1 MFKTSLHTLLIF
13 LFIGCGGASQHEPR
27 EEKTL
32 YFIDLATNGL
42 DYHCGERQGVT
53 KSYTKNS
60 VTTHGT
66 LTCIYAP
73 IKFYLGLLYL
83 GEIKNVVHGQNIYPQ
98 SLVASFDGDFNNKEV
113 LKRAILLQSLDS
125 KISSDYISI
134 SQETKDKITLTSL
147 DDLSI
152 KQLNE
157 AIIKMGFTPVSEE
170 EAKIHLIMHSENT
183 NIGKPIIKPF
193 VEDISTSLVVGS
205 TIGEL
210 SITKG
215 DGTLHYPF
223 RLQGK
228 GAEHFLLNDKAKLIL
243 TQSLEYEAEFNL
255 TVTATN
261 EYGYST
267 QTLHIYVEEGGKI
280 GKIPLEFLEN
290 SSEVMASASQN
301 IGAKAPVPSFK
312 KGATVKLF
320 KLNTNG
326 TKDFIA
332 STTTNSRGSFDL
344 MTEHLDDHEFYLYE
358 FEDKLRLVTK
368 GIWIKNA
375 MYKIHITPLSEMLY
389 TYVENLPIV
398 KLEENLHKHAQLLL
412 KKSLDENHNIDAKD
426 IIIFNPIHNQNVL
439 YPTLT
444 YDNTYKKISDKIK
457 TKEQSYK
464 NDLFSAYVIDAFQSN
479 AIEIIGSTVYT
490 IDMMGSGEFR
500 IYDLETKKLIGK
512 LKLPNTPVEED
523 SHVIYVNLL
532 VNDIRI
538 SSLTE
543 WSYELSIHNQ
553 TKPIVNGSPFIKYS
567 ELSGS
572 FNHITKGSNQ
582 SKYILAKEKEF
593 YFYDKEKELKTTQ
606 QIKFFEMNK
615 YNSIY
620 QYEFDSQFFR
630 IQSIWIHSNFLYI
643 IGDNKI
649 NIFQEKNQKM
659 EFTSSYNKLKV
670 DGNILGVEENV
681 LYILEKN
688 TLTLLD
694 ITEPLKPK
702 FIEKLTV
709 PFTYKLGIK
718 TNGAYITTG
727 SKIIDIKALRASKNA
742 K

>member
-1 MFKTSLHTLLIF
+1 MLKTSLISLLS
-13 LFIGCGGASQHEPR
+13 LYFISCGGASQHEPR

-32 YFIDLATNGL
+32 YFIDSATNGI
-42 DYHCGERQGVT
+42 DYRCGERSGVT
-53 KSYTKNS
+53 KTYTKNNI
-60 VTTHGT
+60 TTHGT
-66 LTCIYAP
+66 LTCIYTP
-73 IKFYLGLLYL
+73 IKFYLGSLYL
-83 GEIKNVVHGQNIYPQ
+83 GTVENIVNHQNIYPQ
-98 SLVASFDGDFNNKEV
+98 SLVPSFDGDFNNKEV
-113 LKRAILLQSLDS
+113 LKRAILLQSLDDKVS
-125 KISSDYISI
+125 NEYISI
-134 SQETKDKITLTSL
+134 SQETKDKIRLTTLDRLT
-147 DDLSI
+147 I

-157 AIIKMGFTPVSEE
+157 AIIKMGFTPLSQE
-170 EAKIHLIMHSENT
+170 EARIHLIMHSENT
-183 NIGKPIIKPF
+183 NIGKPVIKPF

-223 RLQGK
+223 KLQGK

-243 TQSLEYEAEFNL
+243 TQSLENEAEFNL

-261 EYGYST
+261 EYGYNT

-312 KGATVKLF
+312 KGTTVKLF
-320 KLNTNG
+320 KLNSNG

-332 STTTNSRGSFDL
+332 STTTNNRGSFDL

-426 IIIFNPIHNQNVL
+426 VMIFDPIHNQNSL

-444 YDNTYKKISDKIK
+444 YDNTYEKINDKIK
-457 TKEQSYK
+457 VKKQSYK
-464 NDLFSAYVIDAFQSN
+464 NDLFSAYIVDSFQSN

-512 LKLPNTPVEED
+512 LKLPNTPVQED

-532 VNDIRI
+532 DNDVSIT
-538 SSLTE
+538 SLFDFSYYINIKKQGNPLIIDRPFTSYASLSGNFNHLIVGLSTLGSLFTKE
-543 WSYELSIHNQ
+543 RRTYFYNFDLNSDETRKVKIINSTLEDSEYLYTLDSQLLNIDSLWSY
-553 TKPIVNGSPFIKYS
+553 K
-567 ELSGS
+567 
-572 FNHITKGSNQ
+572 
-582 SKYILAKEKEF
+582 
-593 YFYDKEKELKTTQ
+593 
-606 QIKFFEMNK
+606 
-615 YNSIY
+615 IY
-620 QYEFDSQFFR
+620 
-630 IQSIWIHSNFLYI
+630 LYVV
-643 IGDNKI
+643 GNNKI
-649 NIFQEKNQKM
+649 NIFQEKNKKM
-659 EFTSSYNKLKV
+659 KFVSSYNKLKI
-670 DGNILGVEENV
+670 DGDILGVEEEI
-681 LYILEKN
+681 LYILKDKE
-688 TLTLLD
+688 LTLLD
-694 ITEPLKPK
+694 ITEPLTPK

-718 TNGAYITTG
+718 INGAYITTG

-742 K
+742 T